1 MLLRFGLEMSIIK
14 EKLPGYT
21 ATIIKE
27 IAGLV
32 TIIDRDEQILIVAT
46 AKEALELQDYLIE
59 QNLFEDFFLLLELH
73 NPETKETFYDYG
85 IHSLQE
91 KDYLFLEMISVF
103 TIESGSNEQIEM
115 SLYQFEEHLLCI
127 DTGYESK
134 KYYYVDRNFV
144 ELINGIAQAY
154 DIEVSFFDL
163 DKLHE
168 KD

>member
-1 MLLRFGLEMSIIK
+1 MLLRFGLEMSIVK
-14 EKLPGYT
+14 DKLPGYT
-21 ATIIKE
+21 ATLIKE
-27 IAGLV
+27 IADV
-32 TIIDRDEQILIVAT
+32 ATIIDRDEQLLIVAT
-46 AKEALELQDYLIE
+46 AKEALELQDFLIAK
-59 QNLFEDFFLLLELH
+59 NLFEDFFLLIELH

-91 KDYLFLEMISVF
+91 KDYLFLEMVSVF
-103 TIESGSNEQIEM
+103 TIDKGKKEQIEM

-134 KYYYVDRNFV
+134 KYYYVDRNFIDLV
-144 ELINGIAQAY
+144 NKIAQAY

-163 DKLHE
+163 DKLSE